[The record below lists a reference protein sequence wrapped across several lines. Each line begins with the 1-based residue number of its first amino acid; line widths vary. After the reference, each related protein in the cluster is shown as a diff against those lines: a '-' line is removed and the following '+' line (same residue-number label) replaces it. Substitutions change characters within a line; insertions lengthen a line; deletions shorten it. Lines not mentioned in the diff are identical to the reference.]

1 MLYQT
6 SEKYF
11 DEILQESKLHPVLV
25 DFYASWCAPCRVLAP
40 ELDSLSDNYENLFS
54 AYSVNIDTE
63 PLLAERYQIQN
74 LPTVIIFKNAEIF
87 YKLES
92 DVSTEKIKKILLS

>member
-11 DEILQESKLHPVLV
+11 DEILEESKLHPVLV

-40 ELDSLSDNYENLFS
+40 ELDQLSDDYENQLS
-54 AYSVNIDTE
+54 AYSVNTDTE
-63 PLLAERYQIQN
+63 KHLAERYQIRN
-74 LPTVIIFKNAEIF
+74 LPTVIVFKNAEIF
-87 YKLES
+87 RKFELNISVE
-92 DVSTEKIKKILLS
+92 EIKKIL